1 MFRVGV
7 YRGNVGVMCVELPG
21 SVWRLFL
28 CLVRQERQQWLPNK
42 PSVGL
47 HWIWGLQL
55 NILVN
60 LNSLNTLNANGR
72 PGPLPAMP
80 FQSCRHGDLP
90 TLAVCRLLTVR
101 GRTGA
106 VLAIQGIKSE
116 AGYHIA
122 EVLQARMTEEQR
134 SQTIHVASDSPG
146 LALFLRTLQKG
157 LPRLQS
163 LSLDATHTCICTSS
177 ATATRTR
184 MGANGCGSLWLS
196 LRPLTLSL
204 PWQRGARPTLAAP
217 ANSLRNTQVKQMM
230 VEQEMTREECSGILT
245 RMSPTTPWYTV
256 VEFLEAVAAV
266 SAVYSEEMNRA
277 NGQGTTLG
285 KLLQNLRQPNVI
297 RVQKSVGQTRQRAK
311 NRPSAKHP
319 GPPVPKKEKLPRTP
333 FTLGVLVASLG
344 VLVA

>member
-1 MFRVGV
+1 MCGASRV
-7 YRGNVGVMCVELPG
+7 
-21 SVWRLFL
+21 FL
-28 CLVRQERQQWLPNK
+28 AAVLVRQERQQWLPNR

-47 HWIWGLQL
+47 QWILGLQL

-60 LNSLNTLNANGR
+60 LNSLNTLNAQG
-72 PGPLPAMP
+72 P
-80 FQSCRHGDLP
+80 FQQCLFKVVGMATYRHSQAVRENSAVPEEDAVN
-90 TLAVCRLLTVR
+90 AVCRLLTVR

-146 LALFLRTLQKG
+146 LALFRTLQKG

-163 LSLDATHTCICTSS
+163 LSLDATHICICTSS

-204 PWQRGARPTLAAP
+204 PWQRGSRPTLAAP
-217 ANSLRNTQVKQMM
+217 ANSLRNTRVKQMM
-230 VEQEMTREECSGILT
+230 VEQKMTREEGSGILT

-266 SAVYSEEMNRA
+266 SAVYSGGMNRA
-277 NGQGTTLG
+277 NGQGTALG
-285 KLLQNLRQPNVI
+285 KLLQTLCQPNVI
-297 RVQKSVGQTRQRAK
+297 RVQKSVGQTSQRAK